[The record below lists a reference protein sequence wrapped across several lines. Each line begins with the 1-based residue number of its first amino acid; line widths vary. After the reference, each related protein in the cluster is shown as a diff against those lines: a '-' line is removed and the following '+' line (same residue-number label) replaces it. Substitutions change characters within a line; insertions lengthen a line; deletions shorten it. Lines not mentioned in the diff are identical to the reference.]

1 MLSMGKSTISMTLF
15 NSYVMLIYQ
24 RVYPIDIP
32 LNHYNYEKL
41 AATDWARSKYF
52 FFIFLS
58 FWLSFYL
65 SFFFHLCF
73 IHFFI
78 ILFFIF
84 YHFLSFY
91 FSFFIIFYH
100 FFNHF
105 FFQWCKKKS
114 KNWKIAI
121 FLEFFSFF
129 YHFCFRWWNWWKMIK
144 NDEKW

>member
-52 FFIFLS
+52 FFHFFIVLVIILFI
-58 FWLSFYL
+58 
-65 SFFFHLCF
+65 FFFSFMFSF
-73 IHFFI
+73 IFFYHFFI

-84 YHFLSFY
+84 YHF
-91 FSFFIIFYH
+91 FIIFLIIFSSSGAKKNPKIGKLQFSSSFFH
-100 FFNHF
+100 F
-105 FFQWCKKKS
+105 
-114 KNWKIAI
+114 
-121 FLEFFSFF
+121 LSFF
-129 YHFCFRWWNWWKMIK
+129 YHFCFRWWN
-144 NDEKW
+144 